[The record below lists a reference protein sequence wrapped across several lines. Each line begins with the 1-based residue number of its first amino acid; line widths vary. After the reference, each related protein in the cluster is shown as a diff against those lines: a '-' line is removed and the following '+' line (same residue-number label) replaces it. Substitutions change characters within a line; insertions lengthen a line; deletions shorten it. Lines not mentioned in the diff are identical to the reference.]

1 MNYLKKFKFCYC
13 IALVLLIIIII
24 EPVEAASKHTDGY
37 QEAGDPLVELNEE
50 KTGMPSADFK
60 WFLQEGY
67 EKDKPYRFER
77 KSEIPFTGLS
87 IGIGG
92 ESSSDSTVDESLNLE
107 EYMIKVRT
115 KENNGQYGKW
125 HELVLDS
132 RTEENPSGL
141 RWSDLYLTK
150 GDTPHTSFEI
160 LFKLPANEEI
170 DHIKVSVADG
180 SLEKDDKPKSNT
192 KDEELSLNDATLASS
207 IRPLLFPLSTSY
219 NNMPNIIRRE
229 EWGGDLSKDE
239 DDGNYRDPSEY
250 PIIDVSHAVIHHTA
264 TENEPSNPEQVVRNI
279 WYHHAINRDWW
290 DIGYN
295 FLIDHEGNIYE
306 GRENYNLEFQ
316 DVQGAHAGSG
326 NNQASVG
333 ISLIGQF
340 QPGYSAIDSGYP
352 TGEALSSLEKLIAW
366 RFSQYSLTPLGS
378 ASIGGKNNVPR
389 ICGHRDVGNTSCPGN
404 NLYDKFSE
412 IRDGVEHLMEH
423 FIKTADVSRIHG
435 DNRYRTAVEISR
447 EAFSNS
453 QSAEVVV
460 LARGD
465 DFPDALAG
473 SPFAY
478 HSNGP
483 LLLTP
488 EDRLHNDTADE
499 IERVLQSDGTVYI
512 LGGDA
517 AISAEVQDE
526 IEENFNHEVK
536 RLAGDD
542 RCETAVKIAE
552 KFLEDKEGSFPV
564 FMATGENFPDALAV
578 ASAAASR
585 GGIILLSSSS
595 SLEVKAAE
603 FLVSYE
609 DDLEEVYVVGGT
621 SALSERVY
629 EQCGAGERI
638 AGNNRWETAVKL
650 AERFFEEPSDV
661 TFASGLDFP
670 DALSGGA
677 HAATLEA
684 PVVLTGLD
692 NLSEAVMAHLE
703 TKNPNLPAVN
713 IYGGSNAIRESVL
726 DIIYAKLV
734 RVLY

>member
-1 MNYLKKFKFCYC
+1 LNYLKKFKFCHC
-13 IALVLLIIIII
+13 LLLVLIILI
-24 EPVEAASKHTDGY
+24 VTGSADAANKHTDGY
-37 QEAGDPLVELNEE
+37 QDAGDPSVELNEE

-60 WFLQEGY
+60 WFLKEGF
-67 EKDKPYRFER
+67 EKDKPFRLEC
-77 KSEIPFTGLS
+77 KSDVPFTGLS
-87 IGIGG
+87 MGIGW
-92 ESSSDSTVDESLNLE
+92 ESSSDSTGDESLNLE
-107 EYMIKVRT
+107 EYLIKVRT

-141 RWSDLYLTK
+141 HWSNLYLTK
-150 GDTPHTSFEI
+150 GDTPHTSFEV
-160 LFKLPANEEI
+160 LFELPANKEI

-180 SLEKDDKPKSNT
+180 SSDRSGKANNDTEQK
-192 KDEELSLNDATLASS
+192 ELSLNDATLMSS
-207 IRPLLFPLSTSY
+207 IRPLLLPLSTSY

-229 EWGGDLSKDE
+229 DWGGDLSKDE
-239 DDGNYRDPSEY
+239 GDGNYRCPSEY
-250 PIIDVSHAVIHHTA
+250 PVIDVSHAVIHHTA

-316 DVQGAHAGSG
+316 DVQGAHAGPG
-326 NNQASVG
+326 NNQVSVG

-340 QPGYSAIDSGYP
+340 HPGYSAVDSGHP

-366 RFSQYSLTPLGS
+366 RFSQYSLDPLGL

-389 ICGHRDVGNTSCPGN
+389 ICGHRDVGSTSCPGN
-404 NLYDKFSE
+404 NLYNKFSE
-412 IRDGVEHLMEH
+412 IRDGVAHLMEH

-435 DNRYRTAVEISR
+435 NNRYRTAVEISR
-447 EAFSNS
+447 KAFSNS
-453 QSAEVVV
+453 QSAEAVV
-460 LARGD
+460 LTRGD

-478 HSNGP
+478 HSNGS

-488 EDRLHNDTADE
+488 ADRLHDDAAAE
-499 IERVLQSDGTVYI
+499 IERVLQPDGTIYI

-517 AISAEVQDE
+517 AISAEVQEE
-526 IEENFNHEVK
+526 IEENFTHEVK

-542 RCETAVKIAE
+542 RYETAVKVGE
-552 KFLEDKEGSFPV
+552 KFLENKEGGFPV
-564 FMATGENFPDALAV
+564 FIATGENFPDALTV
-578 ASAAASR
+578 ASAAANR

-595 SLEVKAAE
+595 SLDVKTAK
-603 FLVSYE
+603 FLVSHE
-609 DDLEEVYVVGGT
+609 DDLEDVYVVGGT

-650 AERFFEEPSDV
+650 AERFFEEPSNV
-661 TFASGLDFP
+661 TIASGLDFP

-677 HAATLEA
+677 YAATLKA
-684 PVVLTGLD
+684 PVVLVGLES
-692 NLSEAVMAHLE
+692 LPEAVMAYLE
-703 TKNPNLPAVN
+703 TKNPDLPAVN